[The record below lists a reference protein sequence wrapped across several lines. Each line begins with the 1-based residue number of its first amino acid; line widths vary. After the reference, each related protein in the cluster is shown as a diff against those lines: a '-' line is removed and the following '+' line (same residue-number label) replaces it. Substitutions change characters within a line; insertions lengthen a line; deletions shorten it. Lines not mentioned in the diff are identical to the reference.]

1 MTKKPKESKGE
12 ELKRLTDYVNVGAG
26 ERLEGEK
33 VELED
38 ILGEDIK
45 MTDFN
50 VVPSTKFAKEGEKKD
65 FVVIQFM
72 REGKLFVVMTGGGVV
87 VDRIKE
93 MPKNYL
99 PVMIKIVRKTSPESK
114 RKYLSIE

>member
-1 MTKKPKESKGE
+1 MPNGKKESKE
-12 ELKRLTDYVNVGAG
+12 QELKRLTDYVNVGAG

-33 VELED
+33 IDLDDV
-38 ILGEDIK
+38 LGEDIK
-45 MTDFN
+45 LVDFN
-50 VVPSTKFAKEGEKKD
+50 VVPSTKFAEEGKKKD
-65 FVVIQFM
+65 FVVLQIE
-72 REGKLFVVMTGGGVV
+72 RGGKLQVVMTGGGVV

-99 PVMIKIVRKTSPESK
+99 PVMIKIVRVKSPESG